1 MGIELTI
8 SGFVVGLL
16 VGLTGVG
23 GGSLMTPLLVLLF
36 KVNPAVAI
44 GTDLIYA
51 SITKSAGVISHNKLG
66 HIKWGIVGKLMLGSI
81 PASLITTLFL
91 KQINLKSP
99 EVIGIIELSL
109 GIALILTAVAV
120 LYQPI
125 IVEKSKHNKIRTP
138 RHTAILTLALGLILG
153 AMVTLT
159 SVGAGALGVTALL
172 LLYPKMTV
180 KSIIGTDIAHAVP
193 ITFFAGLGHYNL
205 GHVDFVLLSSL
216 LIGSIPGIWTG
227 SFLSAKIN
235 ENKLRLI
242 LVFILFTIGLKLII
256 NT

>member
-66 HIKWGIVGKLMLGSI
+66 HIKWGIVGKLMLWSI

-138 RHTAILTLALGLILG
+138 RHTAILTFALGLILG

-193 ITFFAGLGHYNL
+193 ITFFA
-205 GHVDFVLLSSL
+205 
-216 LIGSIPGIWTG
+216 
-227 SFLSAKIN
+227 
-235 ENKLRLI
+235 
-242 LVFILFTIGLKLII
+242 
-256 NT
+256 